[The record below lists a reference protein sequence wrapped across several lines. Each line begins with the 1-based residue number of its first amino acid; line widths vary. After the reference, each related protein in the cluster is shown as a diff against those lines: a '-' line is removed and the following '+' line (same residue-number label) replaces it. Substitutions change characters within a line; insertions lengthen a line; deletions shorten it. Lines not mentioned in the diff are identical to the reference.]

1 MDTHVNIVC
10 IFYNCV
16 YKPSKDS
23 LSVIIKVSLSHILSM
38 LYKLSSLNQSN
49 KYITNISE
57 VPQIELYACYLPRIR
72 CIDNK

>member
-1 MDTHVNIVC
+1 MDTHVNIIC
-10 IFYNCV
+10 ISYNCV

-49 KYITNISE
+49 KYIKNISE

-72 CIDNK
+72 CVDNK